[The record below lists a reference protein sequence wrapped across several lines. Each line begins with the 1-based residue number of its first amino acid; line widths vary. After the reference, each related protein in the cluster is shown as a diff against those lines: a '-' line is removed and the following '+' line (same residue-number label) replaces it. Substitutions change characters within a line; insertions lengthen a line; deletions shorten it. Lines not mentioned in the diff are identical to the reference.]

1 LIVILDSIE
10 LCRSAGAEALR
21 RQHPYLFDDLPTDK
35 AGILPST
42 RYQGSKY
49 KIVKWIDYC
58 TKDLK
63 FDSVLDAFG
72 GTGCV
77 GYMFKKNGKQVFYND
92 SLKFN
97 YYVGIAL
104 IENAQVKLKKQD
116 IDFILKKH
124 THIQYPT
131 FIYDTFHD
139 IYFTD
144 EENKWL
150 DVVITNIRQMEDK
163 YKQAL
168 AYYALFQACIIKR
181 PYNLF
186 HRKNLYIRTAEVYRS
201 FGNKKTWD
209 TPFEEHLRKF
219 IDEAN
224 NAIFDNGK
232 VNKAFH
238 SDVFDL
244 DIQTDLVYIDT
255 PYISAKGVGVN
266 YFDFYHFL
274 EGMVLYNQWASL
286 IDEKSKHKKIKNGKN
301 EWCNKGEIHQA
312 FERLFQ
318 KFKDSIMVISYR
330 DNGIPKISELVKIL
344 GKYKNHIEVK
354 ELNYKYV
361 LSDRNS
367 KEVLIIAQ

>member
-1 LIVILDSIE
+1 MQCLKQ
-10 LCRSAGAEALR
+10 
-21 RQHPYLFDDLPTDK
+21 RQVQLFSEFPTK
-35 AGILPST
+35 NVGVLPST

-49 KIVKWIDYC
+49 KILDWISYC

-63 FDSVLDAFG
+63 FNSLLDAFG

-77 GYMFKKNGKQVFYND
+77 GYVYKKRGKQIFYND

-97 YYVGIAL
+97 HYIGLALVENKNIAL
-104 IENAQVKLKKQD
+104 NNSDL
-116 IDFILKKH
+116 DFILKKRPG
-124 THIQYPT
+124 ISYPS

-144 EENKWL
+144 RENKWL
-150 DVVITNIRQMEDK
+150 DIVIKNITQLEDR

-186 HRKNLYIRTAEVYRS
+186 HRKNLYIRTAEVERS

-209 TPFEEHLRKF
+209 ASFEDHFRKF
-219 IDEAN
+219 VEEGN
-224 NAIFDNGK
+224 NAVFDNGK
-232 VNKAFH
+232 ENKAFH
-238 SDVFDL
+238 ADIFDL
-244 DIQTDLVYIDT
+244 DIKADLVYIDT

-274 EGMVLYNQWASL
+274 EGIVFYDEWPNL
-286 IDEKSKHKKIKNGKN
+286 IDESSKHKKIKNGKD

-312 FERLFQ
+312 FEKLFE
-318 KFKDSIMVISYR
+318 KFRDSILVVSYR
-330 DNGIPKISELVKIL
+330 DDGTPSIAELVNMLK
-344 GKYKNHIEVK
+344 KHKKSVEVK
-354 ELNYKYV
+354 MLDYKYV
-361 LSDRNS
+361 LSNANS
-367 KEVLIIAQ
+367 KEVLIIAK

>member
-1 LIVILDSIE
+1 MYSVIDKTKP
-10 LCRSAGAEALR
+10 
-21 RQHPYLFDDLPTDK
+21 QHPCLFSDFPTNK
-35 AGILPST
+35 AGVLPST

-49 KIVKWIDYC
+49 KIIKWIDHY

-63 FDSVLDAFG
+63 FNSALDAFG

-97 YYVGIAL
+97 YYVGLAL
-104 IENAQVKLKKQD
+104 IENSKTTLEGQD
-116 IDFILKKH
+116 IDFILRKH
-124 THIQYPT
+124 PGIKYPT

-150 DVVITNIRQMEDK
+150 DIVVTNISLMDNK
-163 YKQAL
+163 YKQVL

-186 HRKNLYIRTAEVYRS
+186 HRKNLYIRTAEVERS

-209 TPFEEHLRKF
+209 TPFEEHFVKF
-219 IDEAN
+219 VDEAN
-224 NAIFDNGK
+224 NAVFDNGRE
-232 VNKAFH
+232 NRAFQ

-244 DIQTDLVYIDT
+244 DIQADLVYIDT

-274 EGMVLYNQWASL
+274 EGIVLYDQWGSM
-286 IDEKSKHKKIKNGKN
+286 IDEKSKHKKIKNGKS

-312 FERLFQ
+312 FERLFD
-318 KFKDSIMVISYR
+318 KFRESIMVVSYR
-330 DNGIPKISELVKIL
+330 DDGTPTINELVEIL
-344 GKYKNHIEVK
+344 GKYKKSIEVK
-354 ELNYKYV
+354 KLDYKYV
-361 LSDRNS
+361 LSNGNS